1 MSNTNTVDSKNAKE
15 QDSETPS
22 GDSNHDTTISED
34 AAFAAFLDAP
44 VQEGGCLDRAR
55 KAYSPLGVPD
65 RIIGRIA
72 VVMIA
77 HETRLSAHCNT
88 PKREAMGEAWLTQA
102 TDLALGDLLTQIPP
116 PLHITVMLAKA
127 IRDLAPEEY
136 DAWVDTQSSG
146 GVCLS
151 MCTTRRDPT
160 DLQRERLIEECIG
173 ARNLPILTSINP
185 VVNLVGILRPKLEA
199 ELGVKTSDEQT
210 DLDLLLKTFLL
221 ARRTE
226 EMGEALVG
234 PRSDPSHVTEGLK
247 LLDKAQ
253 TYDRRFN
260 SQLKAL
266 RTRIQKRTRKI
277 QVGVQADAAIKVEAP
292 SKEEAP
298 QVEAVTA

>member
-116 PLHITVMLAKA
+116 PLHVTVTLAKD
-127 IRDLAPEEY
+127 IRNLSPEDY
-136 DAWVDTQSSG
+136 DAWVDAQSSG
-146 GVCLS
+146 GVCLG
-151 MCTTRRDPT
+151 MVTTARNPT
-160 DLQRERLIEECIG
+160 DLQRERFIDECI
-173 ARNLPILTSINP
+173 REENLHVLNMINP
-185 VVNLVGILRPKLEA
+185 AVNLVGILRPKLEA
-199 ELGVKTSDEQT
+199 ELGVKTTDEQM
-210 DLDLLLKTFLL
+210 DLDLSLETFLL
-221 ARRTE
+221 ARHTAER
-226 EMGEALVG
+226 GEALAG
-234 PRSDPSHVTEGLK
+234 SRSDPSNRAEGVK
-247 LLDKAQ
+247 LLDKSQ
-253 TYDRRFN
+253 TYDKRFN

-266 RTRIQKRTRKI
+266 RARIQKRERKI
-277 QVGVQADAAIKVEAP
+277 QVGVQANVAIQVDAP
-292 SKEEAP
+292 TKEETS
-298 QVEAVTA
+298 QEEAALA